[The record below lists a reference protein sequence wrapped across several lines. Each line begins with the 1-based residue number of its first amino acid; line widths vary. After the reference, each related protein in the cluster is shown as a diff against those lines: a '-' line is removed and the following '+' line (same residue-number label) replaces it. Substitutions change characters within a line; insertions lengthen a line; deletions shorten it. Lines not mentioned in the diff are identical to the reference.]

1 MTVCLNFVTGED
13 KHTANEILIN
23 VIFSEI
29 LYKVPIQ
36 SQLQRGAAEDS
47 CPWALLCDKGG
58 SDHGWTPPWRSFPSS
73 GTVGFSLCVPVHPT
87 VTAQTSPAAA
97 GNHSQLFLPG
107 NFRALPA
114 SENSCRFPP
123 EDLPPF
129 SAQGAALPQSPQ
141 RWETKSEI
149 LRNSCYEQGIQL
161 CLHFAPFPPAQLQGC
176 CGQLWFANTWTTLR
190 TNLPHQTPLS
200 ICSFHA
206 AVWEATKMGK
216 MNHFTQVP
224 TPFSAQIHQLTPSN
238 TNPSPSKYTRV
249 GRFIYL
255 FGVAFRVF
263 IIVFLRVTNWGLC

>member
-36 SQLQRGAAEDS
+36 SQFQRGAAEDS

-58 SDHGWTPPWRSFPSS
+58 SDQGWTPPWRSFPSS

-123 EDLPPF
+123 EDLLPF
-129 SAQGAALPQSPQ
+129 SAQGAALPQSPPKDGRQ
-141 RWETKSEI
+141 NQKSLETLVMSRESSCVFI
-149 LRNSCYEQGIQL
+149 LHLSLQHSCRAAVGSFGL
-161 CLHFAPFPPAQLQGC
+161 
-176 CGQLWFANTWTTLR
+176 
-190 TNLPHQTPLS
+190 QTP
-200 ICSFHA
+200 
-206 AVWEATKMGK
+206 G
-216 MNHFTQVP
+216 Q
-224 TPFSAQIHQLTPSN
+224 
-238 TNPSPSKYTRV
+238 R
-249 GRFIYL
+249 
-255 FGVAFRVF
+255 
-263 IIVFLRVTNWGLC
+263 